1 VKIPSKISLKTA
13 LIFLVIGILI
23 TSGLFYVFAATPS
36 STFYISS
43 GVYPGAPSFT
53 VWTEGSNYFA
63 KDANGLIVYS
73 GTNRTTVINNAIN
86 ALPHVNVQLPNAAA
100 SVVSA
105 PHGKIIIKAGA
116 YPDSGSIQVPLG
128 SRITIEGEGT
138 SQQMV
143 GNGINGGTQIINSGT
158 ASAFECLATSGAVT
172 STGTILVLK
181 NIEFVQQVNLAS
193 SQIACLNLDG
203 MAQGILENV
212 QVVRKYGETT
222 PLTGVGIKCINNI
235 GGDHAG
241 GDTLWMQVQVCG
253 FTYGLNCSIDHWK
266 AIQLDIANCTTG
278 FQWYNNLATRLED
291 VHIFQC
297 DRIFALYG
305 GFTEYGHVQI
315 NGLYLEECGGGV
327 GGYEWYVDST
337 FHGYCRIYD
346 TNVNVVAGAGTL
358 WRCNDNATLWFEDV
372 MTAGGA
378 PSFPSVSTPAT
389 TDDERFM
396 NDKLQAVEVF
406 VFWSDI
412 VDIEING
419 EQVTTTDDLSACFF
433 LRPGDT
439 IQIDVD
445 GAGSYSWYWRGV
457 SAERGHQD
465 D

>member
-1 VKIPSKISLKTA
+1 MNVETKKGVKVS
-13 LIFLVIGILI
+13 LIFLAIGILLGTLI
-23 TSGLFYVFAATPS
+23 AFASTPS
-36 STFYISS
+36 STFYVSS
-43 GVYPGAPSFT
+43 GIYPGAPSYT
-53 VWTEGSNYFA
+53 VWKEGSNYFA
-63 KDANGLIVYS
+63 KDVNGRLRYS
-73 GTNRTTVINNAIN
+73 GTNMTAIVNNAIN
-86 ALPHVNVQLPNAAA
+86 DLPHVNVQLPNAAA

-105 PHGKIIIKAGA
+105 PHGKIVIKAA
-116 YPDSGSIQVPLG
+116 QYATSTTIQVPLG
-128 SRITIEGEGT
+128 SRIIIEGEGT
-138 SQQMV
+138 THQMIA
-143 GNGINGGTQIINSGT
+143 NGENGGTQIVNSGT
-158 ASAFECLATSGAVT
+158 DSAFECLATSGAVT

-193 SQIACLNLDG
+193 AEIACVNLDG

-212 QVVRKYGETT
+212 QVVRNYAEDT
-222 PLTGVGIKCINNI
+222 PLTGVGIKCVNNI

-305 GFTEYGHVQI
+305 GFTEYGHIQI

-327 GGYEWYVDST
+327 DSYEWYVDST
-337 FHGYCRIYD
+337 FHAYCRIYN
-346 TNVNVVAGAGTL
+346 TNVNVVAAAGTL

-372 MTAGGA
+372 MTTGGA
-378 PSFPSVSTPAT
+378 PSFPSVVTPSTN
-389 TDDERFM
+389 DDERYM

-406 VFWSDI
+406 VFWSNI

-419 EQVTTTDDLSACFF
+419 EQVTTTDDKSGCFF

-439 IQIDVD
+439 IQIDLD
-445 GAGSYSWYWRGV
+445 GGSYSWYWRAV